1 MVKNVSKTGNTA
13 LPNRGNH
20 FWGPFKGKKVYFK
33 GGKIG
38 FDLSWP
44 WLRSQNIAFGS
55 SYL

>member
-13 LPNRGNH
+13 IPNRGN
-20 FWGPFKGKKVYFK
+20 FLPFLGTVQREKKVYFK

-44 WLRSQNIAFGS
+44 WLRS
-55 SYL
+55 